1 MIILLYNNI
10 IILGICPHPGISFI
24 KIFLRKEDYGMKKY
38 IAPEMLALSF
48 AAEEAV
54 SAPLEGSNT
63 FNDGEL
69 EW

>member
-1 MIILLYNNI
+1 
-10 IILGICPHPGISFI
+10 
-24 KIFLRKEDYGMKKY
+24 MKKY
-38 IAPEMLALSF
+38 IAPEMKALAF

-54 SAPLEGSNT
+54 AAPLEGSNT